1 MKTIFRVALIT
12 AGLALAPT
20 LASADWQYQQHH
32 PDNTWLNARNQ
43 HQDHRIYQ
51 GYQNG
56 SLTPWEAK
64 RLKHRDRRLERA
76 THYAM
81 RDGHLSPR
89 EWRYLN
95 NAYDRQSRVIYRY
108 KHDDC
113 DRQ

>member
-1 MKTIFRVALIT
+1 MKTIIRIALIT

-20 LASADWQYQQHH
+20 LASADWQYQQRR
-32 PDNTWLNARNQ
+32 PYNTWLNARNQ
-43 HQDHRIYQ
+43 HQDYRIYQ

-64 RLKHRDRRLERA
+64 RLKHRDQRLE
-76 THYAM
+76 
-81 RDGHLSPR
+81 
-89 EWRYLN
+89 WRHLN

-113 DRQ
+113 DRR

>member
-1 MKTIFRVALIT
+1 MKTIIRIALIT

-32 PDNTWLNARNQ
+32 PYNTWLNTRNQ

-64 RLKHRDRRLERA
+64 RLKHRDQRL
-76 THYAM
+76 
-81 RDGHLSPR
+81 

-95 NAYDRQSRVIYRY
+95 KAYDRQSRVIYRY
-108 KHDDC
+108 NHDENC
-113 DRQ
+113 DQR